1 MNELIEHD
9 IRCPYCD
16 ESITVLIDGS
26 VNEQSYV
33 EDCHVCC
40 RPIVLAASVGP
51 AGTARVVA
59 TAEND

>member
-16 ESITVLIDGS
+16 ESITMLIDGS
-26 VNEQSYV
+26 VSEQSYV

-40 RPIVLAASVGP
+40 RPILLAASVDRDGV
-51 AGTARVVA
+51 AQVVA
-59 TAEND
+59 TAENE

>member
-16 ESITVLIDGS
+16 ESITVLVDGS
-26 VNEQSYV
+26 VSEQSYV

-40 RPIVLAASVGP
+40 RPIVLVASVDPDG
-51 AGTARVVA
+51 GARVNA
-59 TAEND
+59 TAENE

>member
-26 VNEQSYV
+26 VSEQSYV

-40 RPIVLAASVGP
+40 RPIAFTASVDPDGV
-51 AGTARVVA
+51 ARVSA
-59 TAEND
+59 TAENE

>member
-16 ESITVLIDGS
+16 ETITVLIDGS
-26 VNEQSYV
+26 VSEQSYV

-40 RPIVLAASVGP
+40 RPIILTASVDPG
-51 AGTARVVA
+51 GTARVVA
-59 TAEND
+59 TAENE

>member
-26 VNEQSYV
+26 VSEQSYV

-40 RPIVLAASVGP
+40 RPIVLAASVDA
-51 AGTARVVA
+51 AGNARAIA
-59 TAEND
+59 TAENE